1 MQEREAFCPPP
12 ARIYVLT
19 NYERVSEMAYDDRY
33 AVQEAQRHLITLE
46 GRRRM
51 SVSGVSDVESFDE
64 AEIIMQTSQ
73 GTLIVRGAELHIGK
87 LSLDTGDVTLEGVV
101 DKLEYENDTTGSG
114 GLFSRL
120 FK

>member
-1 MQEREAFCPPP
+1 MSEAR
-12 ARIYVLT
+12 AYSYS
-19 NYERVSEMAYDDRY
+19 NKHERVSAMAYDDRY
-33 AVQEAQRHLITLE
+33 PSQDTQRHLITLE

-51 SVSGVSDVESFDE
+51 TVSGVSDVESFDE

-73 GTLIVRGAELHIGK
+73 GTLVDRGAELHIGR
-87 LSLDTGDVTLEGVV
+87 LSLDTGDVTLEGTV
-101 DKLEYENDTTGSG
+101 DRLEYENDAPGQG